1 MSAPDI
7 DAIRSCISYN
17 AETGEFIRLVSAGG
31 SMAGSVIKSK
41 VSKNGYVYVAVLGIK
56 ILAHRVAWALAH
68 GEWPPHDID
77 HIDGVRSNNR
87 LSNLRPA
94 TRGENMQNE
103 RRARASNKSCGLL
116 GVSWSKAAN
125 RWSAGIK
132 VGGKKK
138 HLGLFDCPNQ
148 AHEAY
153 IEAKRELHPCSTI

>member
-1 MSAPDI
+1 MSAPSIEDI
-7 DAIRSCISYN
+7 RARISYN
-17 AETGEFIRLVSAGG
+17 PDSGEFIRLVSSGG
-31 SMAGSVIKSK
+31 SLAGSAIRPKA
-41 VSKNGYVYVAVLGIK
+41 SKNGYVYVPVLGLK
-56 ILAHRVAWALAH
+56 ILAHRVAWALSH

-87 LSNLRPA
+87 LGNLRPA

-116 GVSWSKAAN
+116 GVSWSKATN

-132 VGGKKK
+132 VGGKKR
-138 HLGLFDCPNQ
+138 HLGLFDCPKQ

-153 IEAKRELHPCSTI
+153 IQAKRELHPYSTI